1 MKRVE
6 RNGCFES
13 NSSSEHVF
21 VVTKLDE
28 HLTPEEIRKNALV
41 HNGKLDLRYTEI
53 SDGYGRGPFQVL
65 DSYEGKL
72 AYAICVYCGGKENDP
87 DFNQELNK
95 ILDVVQKDLPEV
107 KGFEFVTIK
116 ERPYLDKDGNV
127 VNPYEVDFVPDKD
140 DTYKYMYQDTKGRW
154 REVKKADYYVDVP
167 QIGWIDH
174 QSVGLFESFLDK
186 RKLSLR
192 EFLTNKR
199 YVILV
204 DGDEEFMTGKMLR
217 CGIIDRNNL
226 EEMYG
231 I

>member
-1 MKRVE
+1 MKCVE

-28 HLTPEEIRKNALV
+28 HLTPEEIRKDAFI
-41 HNGKLDLRYTEI
+41 HDGELDLSYTETCE
-53 SDGYGRGPFQVL
+53 GYGRGPFQVL

-72 AYAICVYCGGKENDP
+72 SYAICVYCGGKVYDS
-87 DFNQELNK
+87 DFNQRIND
-95 ILDVVQKDLPEV
+95 ILKVVQEDLPEV
-107 KGFEFVTIK
+107 TGFKFAILQEH
-116 ERPYLDKDGNV
+116 PYLDKDGNI
-127 VNPYEVDFVPDKD
+127 VNPCYVDFGPDKD
-140 DTYKYMYQDTKGRW
+140 GTYKHMYYDTKGRW
-154 REVKKADYYVDVP
+154 HEVTIADYYIDVP
-167 QIGWIDH
+167 RIGLIDH
-174 QSVGLFESFLDK
+174 QSVGLFERFLEK

-199 YVILV
+199 YVVLV
-204 DGDEEFMTGKMLR
+204 DGDESYITGSLIK

>member
-1 MKRVE
+1 MKSVV

-21 VVTKLDE
+21 VATKLDE
-28 HLTPEEIRKNALV
+28 HLTPEEIRKDAFI
-41 HNGKLDLRYTEI
+41 HNGELDLSYTEI
-53 SDGYGRGPFQVL
+53 GEGYGRGPFQVL

-72 AYAICVYCGGKENDP
+72 AYAICVYCGGKVYDP
-87 DFNQELNK
+87 DFNQRING
-95 ILDVVQKDLPEV
+95 ILKVVQEDLPEV
-107 KGFEFVTIK
+107 TGFKFAILQEH
-116 ERPYLDKDGNV
+116 PYLDKDGNM
-127 VNPYEVDFVPDKD
+127 VNPGWVDFGPDKD
-140 DTYKYMYQDTKGRW
+140 GAYKYMYQDTKGRW

-186 RKLSLR
+186 RKLDLR

-199 YVILV
+199 YIILV
-204 DGDEEFMTGKMLR
+204 DGDESYITGSLIK

-226 EEMYG
+226 DEVYG
-231 I
+231 L

>member
-1 MKRVE
+1 MKSIE

-13 NSSSEHVF
+13 DSSSEHVF
-21 VVTKLDE
+21 IATKQDD
-28 HLTPEEIRKNALV
+28 HLTPDEIRKDAFI
-41 HNGKLDLRYTEI
+41 HNGKLDLRYTETN
-53 SDGYGRGPFQVL
+53 DGYGRGPFQML
-65 DSYEGKL
+65 SSYEGKL
-72 AYAICVYCGGKENDP
+72 SYAICVYCGGKVNDP
-87 DFNQELNK
+87 DFDQELNK

-107 KGFEFVTIK
+107 KGFEFVTSK

-127 VNPYEVDFVPDKD
+127 VNPYEVDFVPDRD

-154 REVKKADYYVDVP
+154 REARKADYYIDVP

-186 RKLSLR
+186 RKISLR

-204 DGDEEFMTGKMLR
+204 DGDECYITGSLIK

-226 EEMYG
+226 DEVYG